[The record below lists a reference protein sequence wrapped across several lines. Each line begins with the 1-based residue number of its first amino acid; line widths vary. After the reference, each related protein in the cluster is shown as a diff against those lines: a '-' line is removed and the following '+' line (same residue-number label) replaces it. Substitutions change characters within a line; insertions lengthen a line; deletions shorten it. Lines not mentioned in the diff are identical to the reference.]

1 MTPATTKKTGM
12 LTMRYLLAF
21 YSGPSANGG
30 CLDAARLPV
39 EAESTEDLPD
49 ALRAAS
55 GITLRWLM
63 ARYDIGAFAPSA
75 TPSPAQ
81 QILVYALEADSSI
94 ISDETEYLGAWL
106 EMFTR
111 SHSPVGVIAIQ
122 DPRDAS
128 QSSMAKLR
136 ERAGEPLQSADP
148 ACQRTM
154 DLIQDKSAGEPE
166 PEEPAERPMVREGAS

>member
-1 MTPATTKKTGM
+1 MTPMTTESTGM

-21 YSGPSANGG
+21 YSGTTSQWR
-30 CLDAARLPV
+30 CIDTARVPV
-39 EAESTEDLPD
+39 EAESAEDLPD

-55 GITLRWLM
+55 SITLRWM
-63 ARYDIGAFAPSA
+63 MGRYEIGTFAPSA
-75 TPSPAQ
+75 ALPPAE
-81 QILVYALEADSSI
+81 QILVYALEAGSAI
-94 ISDETEYLGAWL
+94 VSDETEYLGAWL
-106 EMFTR
+106 EMFMR

-122 DPRDAS
+122 DPRNAR

-154 DLIQDKSAGEPE
+154 DLIRDKSTAEPE
-166 PEEPAERPMVREGAS
+166 PEQPAERPLVGERAS

>member
-1 MTPATTKKTGM
+1 M
-12 LTMRYLLAF
+12 LKMRYLLAF
-21 YSGPSANGG
+21 YSEITSQWR
-30 CLDAARLPV
+30 CLDSARLPV
-39 EAESTEDLPD
+39 EAGSVEDLPD
-49 ALRAAS
+49 ALRTAS
-55 GITLRWLM
+55 GITLRWLI

-75 TPSPAQ
+75 APSPAQ
-81 QILVYALEADSSI
+81 QILVYALEADSAI

-106 EMFTR
+106 EMFMR

-154 DLIQDKSAGEPE
+154 DLIRDKSAAEPE
-166 PEEPAERPMVREGAS
+166 PEQPAERPMVRERAS